1 MSRDYKFEN
10 LIHEAR
16 MLSIKGQYSESLK
29 SYHCDQYLIC
39 RYQNAINSL
48 IDTMSDLEEGEKTR
62 LQATLHMY
70 LEEADAVK
78 SVMNGESN
86 GNDLQQDLEQK
97 TDSFRTKESK
107 MESIT
112 FSDIGNSFLTAVNEV
127 GHNVWLPFT
136 LSCSCEK
143 LISDIRLLKLAG
155 QWPIKW

>member
-1 MSRDYKFEN
+1 
-10 LIHEAR
+10 
-16 MLSIKGQYSESLK
+16 
-29 SYHCDQYLIC
+29 
-39 RYQNAINSL
+39 
-48 IDTMSDLEEGEKTR
+48 MSDLDEGEKTR

-97 TDSFRTKESK
+97 TDSFRPKESK

-127 GHNVWLPFT
+127 GRNVWLSLD
-136 LSCSCEK
+136 LSRSCGK
-143 LISDIRLLKLAG
+143 LISDIRLLRHVD
-155 QWPIKW
+155 Q

>member
-1 MSRDYKFEN
+1 
-10 LIHEAR
+10 
-16 MLSIKGQYSESLK
+16 
-29 SYHCDQYLIC
+29 
-39 RYQNAINSL
+39 
-48 IDTMSDLEEGEKTR
+48 MSDLEEGEKTR

-97 TDSFRTKESK
+97 TDSFRPKESK

-127 GHNVWLPFT
+127 GRNVWLAFVLT
-136 LSCSCEK
+136 CSCEK
-143 LISDIRLLKLAG
+143 LISDIRWLRPVD